1 MLFETVLLV
10 IAVGIAVFFI
20 GIPLIK
26 LVKVLI
32 PPKKDPLVEAQQRLE
47 IARKEA
53 EAARLN
59 KEAEKLY
66 QKMYQ
71 EVLEDDSSFE
81 EKGKS
86 RIER

>member
-1 MLFETVLLV
+1 MLFESVLLF
-10 IAVGIAVFFI
+10 IAVSIAIFFI
-20 GIPLIK
+20 GIPLVK
-26 LVKVLI
+26 LVKTLI
-32 PPKKDPLVEAQQRLE
+32 PPKRDPLQEAQQRLE

-71 EVLEDDSSFE
+71 EVLEDDTSQE
-81 EKGKS
+81 EKEKS
-86 RIER
+86 RLER

>member
-1 MLFETVLLV
+1 MLFESVLLF
-10 IAVGIAVFFI
+10 IAVGIAIFFI

-26 LVKVLI
+26 LVKALI
-32 PPKKDPLVEAQQRLE
+32 PPKRDPLQEAQQRLE
-47 IARKEA
+47 IAHKEM

-71 EVLEDDSSFE
+71 EVLDEETSQE
-81 EKGKS
+81 EKEKS
-86 RIER
+86 RLER